1 MTRSKLVCRPAEPKE
16 HVGTAGAEEIQ
27 QILTKDDGEG
37 STTIERIVAK
47 LHDRFLGRFEHN
59 DGKTATIIHIVCQIW
74 CAASLTP
81 L

>member
-1 MTRSKLVCRPAEPKE
+1 MRSIRLHRDKEPKE